1 MTKNKIVSMEQ
12 RKDRARR
19 YTGYHCTLGSG
30 QSVNAWVSSDELDL
44 EFHGINLKVACK
56 LAVERASDNEL
67 QSGEVV
73 VARAHL
79 IEVEQRERAG
89 GR

>member
-1 MTKNKIVSMEQ
+1 MTKNKIVSMER

-19 YTGYHCTLGSG
+19 YTGYHCTLGNG
-30 QSVNAWVSSDELDL
+30 QGVNAWVSSDELDL

-67 QSGEVV
+67 RSGEVV